1 MKLVLF
7 DPRPESSTY
16 GEICEI
22 WLSESNRQL
31 IHIPRFVWHADH
43 NIGMQDA
50 VVVNFATA
58 VMKTQT
64 NSGSQSTQI
73 SSLTGSMTGKVG
85 EFIFAGA
92 ILTLDHPKRPL
103 NSGL

>member
-22 WLSESNRQL
+22 WMSESNRQV

-50 VVVNFATA
+50 VVVNFPTA
-58 VMKTQT
+58 VYDYQNPDKFRLPIDTDLIPYRFDDRR
-64 NSGSQSTQI
+64 GW
-73 SSLTGSMTGKVG
+73 
-85 EFIFAGA
+85 
-92 ILTLDHPKRPL
+92 
-103 NSGL
+103 